1 MSVVLTKRGEGEL
14 KVITETR
21 RLATH
26 TIQICQNE
34 KVFPKRYRWCVTAK
48 IIDNVVDIAKYV
60 NIANSL
66 RLDDPESAVLR
77 KNYQNTALAMT
88 YSLLTLMNIAYE
100 LFHINGDKMNYWT
113 GLVITVQDLIRG
125 WKKSDRDRVKGWQL

>member
-26 TIQICQNE
+26 TIHICQNE

-66 RLDDPESAVLR
+66 RIDDPGSAVLR
-77 KNYQNTALAMT
+77 KNYQNTALART

-100 LFHINGDKMNYWT
+100 LVHIPGDKMNYWT
-113 GLVITVQDLIRG
+113 GLVIKVQDLISG
-125 WKKSDRDRVKGWQL
+125 WKKSDKDRIKG